1 MKKWNGFDDA
11 ILGVAAMPSTTGKT
25 NVLIYGGHKM
35 RAILQERD
43 GMSWDD
49 ALEYIDF
56 NIEGAYIGEDTP
68 LIMWDLPD
76 DWEEMDL

>member
-1 MKKWNGFDDA
+1 MKKWAGFDDA
-11 ILGVAAMPSTTGKT
+11 IRGMAAIPSTTGKV
-25 NVLIYGGHKM
+25 NALVYSGHKIH
-35 RAILQERD
+35 AILQERD

-68 LIMWDLPD
+68 LVMWDLPD